1 MRTRSERAAFVLGAT
16 LSGAF
21 LASGVLGQQAIQPR
35 MGDPIQGL
43 TPAEKARFLVGGVEF
58 NHTLTN
64 AEGVGPILNDRACAT
79 CHAQPQAGG
88 AGAKFV
94 TRFGKMAQGG
104 NPFDPLASLGGSLL
118 QVDSEQPA
126 DCLEVVP
133 PEADVSIHRLTTS
146 TFGIGLTEAIAD
158 ADIQF
163 YADNPPSPDVSG
175 IVQPVIPLEGPPT
188 PRVGRFGWKAQQAT
202 VLSFS
207 GDASLN
213 EMGLTNRLVGTEN
226 APNGDVSKLLLCDH
240 VADPEDNVPFPNA
253 RIDKQ
258 TDFQRFLAPPPQTP
272 RSGMT
277 GATIFDAIGCADCH
291 ISTPY
296 VTTVVAEAALSNK
309 SIVPYSDFL
318 LHDMGDLGDG
328 IVQGLGTEHEMK
340 TAPLWGVRARSK
352 IALLHD
358 ASATG
363 GTPDENVAAAI
374 AAHLGGG
381 TPSEGAPSA
390 VAYGLLSS
398 ADKQRLLDFMN
409 SLGRLEFDHDGN
421 NNVEAVD
428 WVLFEFDGDFTG
440 PGSFFTPDSPAAVAD
455 FDQDGDFDLKDF
467 GVLQRAMTGS

>member
-1 MRTRSERAAFVLGAT
+1 MRLASERGGFVVGAL
-16 LSGAF
+16 LSGSL
-21 LASGVLGQQAIQPR
+21 LATGALGQPAIQPR
-35 MGDPIQGL
+35 MGDAIQGL
-43 TPAEKARFLVGGVEF
+43 TPAEKARWQVGSVEF

-118 QVDSEQPA
+118 QVDTEDPVN
-126 DCLEVVP
+126 CLEVVP

-146 TFGIGLTEAIAD
+146 TFGIGLIEAIAD

-163 YADNPPSPDVSG
+163 YMDNPPSTDVSG
-175 IVQPVIPLEGPPT
+175 IVQPVHPLENPPALKA
-188 PRVGRFGWKAQQAT
+188 GRFGWKAQQAT

-240 VADPEDNVPFPNA
+240 VPDPEDNVPFPNA

-277 GATIFDAIGCADCH
+277 GATIFNTIGCADCH

-328 IVQGLGTEHEMK
+328 IVQGLGTEREMK
-340 TAPLWGVRARSK
+340 TAPLWGVRARAK

-358 ASATG
+358 GSATG
-363 GTPDENVAAAI
+363 GTADENVAAAI
-374 AAHLGGG
+374 AAHAGGA
-381 TPSEGAPSA
+381 PSEGAPSA
-390 VAYGLLSS
+390 GAYALLSS
-398 ADKQRLLDFMN
+398 ADKQRLLDFVN
-409 SLGRLEFDHDGN
+409 SLGRLEFDKEGN
-421 NNVEAVD
+421 NNVDATD
-428 WVLFEFDGDFTG
+428 WFFLEFDGDFTG
-440 PGSFFTPDSPAAVAD
+440 PGAFFTPDSPAAVAD